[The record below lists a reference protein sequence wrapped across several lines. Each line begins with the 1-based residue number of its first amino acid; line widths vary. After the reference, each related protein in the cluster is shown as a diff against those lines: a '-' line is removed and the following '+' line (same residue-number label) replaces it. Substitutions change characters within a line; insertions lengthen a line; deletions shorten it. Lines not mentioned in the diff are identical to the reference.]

1 VKHLSKHHDEL
12 KKAVTERLLDSNL
25 TEQLDLTA
33 ATSLWERPRNKF
45 ANSARHD
52 GTSTIWPPRATS

>member
-12 KKAVTERLLDSNL
+12 QKAVTERLLDSNL

-33 ATSLWERPRNKF
+33 ASDILRSKKIGLET
-45 ANSARHD
+45 ASARP
-52 GTSTIWPPRATS
+52 SS

>member
-12 KKAVTERLLDSNL
+12 QKAVTERLLDSNL

-52 GTSTIWPPRATS
+52 RTSTIWPPRATS